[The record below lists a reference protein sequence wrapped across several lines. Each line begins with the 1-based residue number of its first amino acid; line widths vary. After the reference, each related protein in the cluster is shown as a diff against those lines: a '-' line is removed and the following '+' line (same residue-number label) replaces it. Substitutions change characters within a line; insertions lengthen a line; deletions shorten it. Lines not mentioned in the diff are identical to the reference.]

1 MNTAAWY
8 ANFNR
13 EGWTYKEIIN
23 IVDDLE
29 LPFPIASELLRRG
42 LAVEALKYAL
52 DLDDEQIA
60 IEASSK
66 LLESPAAAEENICY
80 VLSAWKDKK
89 PTMIGSQAS
98 LLRFGKKLIRNN
110 SSDEM
115 MALLINFGPSVVAFL
130 KMNGLETPFDT
141 NMLRTIIRHHVELRQ
156 HSSRLSEPAGSKNQ
170 GVDEDK
176 PNMNISKSQGSNP
189 FVVQGDVVESTT
201 STSGFQVN
209 GAKGKRNRKNKQK
222 RRK

>member
-1 MNTAAWY
+1 MVIGIICQVFLPQSRFEEAVDFANSELDHLNKERKEDSDKLNELKRLTKTYDKSNRSFSKLEDSSIFNFLDLCNDPYFVLSSKPQAIKCAKFGNDRILKAVTYGGPYEEDPWLVLCQFSSKHFRSLRRYGLLKEFLKVGNMNTAAWY

-80 VLSAWKDKK
+80 
-89 PTMIGSQAS
+89 
-98 LLRFGKKLIRNN
+98 
-110 SSDEM
+110 
-115 MALLINFGPSVVAFL
+115 
-130 KMNGLETPFDT
+130 
-141 NMLRTIIRHHVELRQ
+141 
-156 HSSRLSEPAGSKNQ
+156 
-170 GVDEDK
+170 
-176 PNMNISKSQGSNP
+176 
-189 FVVQGDVVESTT
+189 
-201 STSGFQVN
+201 
-209 GAKGKRNRKNKQK
+209 
-222 RRK
+222 